1 MSTRDF
7 DSDREQ
13 REWEAQERA
22 LHEERAG
29 ARAKGDANVAQYRLI
44 ARALRSPRLAPLP
57 SDFAARMAARVG
69 GESRAASER
78 VEVWLERGLIA
89 LLLVAGGVAL
99 SVFNAEWLFERLSF
113 SVPERAAFSIQTLVS
128 WSIAIA
134 GCVGIS
140 SGLTLALARKP

>member
-7 DSDREQ
+7 DTEREQ
-13 REWEAQERA
+13 REWDVQERA
-22 LHEERAG
+22 LHDERTG

-44 ARALRSPRLAPLP
+44 ARALRSPQMAPLP
-57 SDFAARMAARVG
+57 TDFAARTVARVAV
-69 GESRAASER
+69 ESRAASER

-89 LLLVAGGVAL
+89 LLLLAGGVAL
-99 SVFNAEWLFERLSF
+99 AVFNGEWLVETLSF
-113 SVPERAAFSIQTLVS
+113 SVPEGAALSIQMLVS

-140 SGLTLALARKP
+140 SAFALARKQ

>member
-7 DSDREQ
+7 DTEREQ

-22 LHEERAG
+22 LLEERAG
-29 ARAKGDANVAQYRLI
+29 ARAKGDASIAQYRLI

-57 SDFAARMAARVG
+57 GDFAARAAARAAV
-69 GESRAASER
+69 ESRAASER

-99 SVFNAEWLFERLSF
+99 SVFNGEWLVETLSF
-113 SVPERAAFSIQTLVS
+113 SVPEGAAPSIQTLVS

-134 GCVGIS
+134 ACVGIS
-140 SGLTLALARKP
+140 SAFALARKP

>member
-7 DSDREQ
+7 ETEREQ

-22 LHEERAG
+22 LVEERAG
-29 ARAKGDANVAQYRLI
+29 ARARGDVNVAQYRLI
-44 ARALRSPRLAPLP
+44 ARALRRPQLAPLP
-57 SDFAARMAARVG
+57 SDFAARTAARAMI
-69 GESRAASER
+69 ESRAASER

-99 SVFNAEWLFERLSF
+99 SVFNGEWFETLSF
-113 SVPERAAFSIQTLVS
+113 GVPERASLSIQTLVS

-140 SGLTLALARKP
+140 SGFALALARKP

>member
-7 DSDREQ
+7 DTEREQ

-22 LHEERAG
+22 LYEERTG
-29 ARAKGDANVAQYRLI
+29 TRAKGDPNVAQYRLI
-44 ARALRSPRLAPLP
+44 ARALRTPRLAPLP
-57 SDFAARMAARVG
+57 SDFAARMAARVAV
-69 GESRAASER
+69 ESRAAGER

-99 SVFNAEWLFERLSF
+99 SVFNGEWLVETLSF
-113 SVPERAAFSIQTLVS
+113 SVPEGAVPSIQTLVS

-140 SGLTLALARKP
+140 SAFALARKQ